1 MALSEK
7 LIEKRDAHLASA
19 QQIVDAAEAEA
30 RDLTTEEND
39 SIAVSLRSAK
49 DLDAQ
54 IEQHKELEA
63 RNAKAAEMRAQ
74 SGITAP
80 AVVKSE
86 PRTYSRENRSV
97 SFLADAFAAQFNGD
111 YVAKE
116 RLARHMNEEKVER
129 RDVTSANFAGLI
141 VPQFLTE
148 LAAPL
153 ARAGR
158 PVADIARKHALPAA
172 GLTISISKVTTGS
185 STAVQTEGSA
195 VSETNMDDTKLDIS
209 VVTVA
214 GQQTVSR
221 QALERGTGVD
231 ALVMNDLIRSYH
243 TTLDAQV
250 VAEINTSAGQSVTAT
265 DASPTVAELYP
276 KLLDAIQKVQT
287 TYFGNPNVIIMHPRR
302 LAWILAALDTT
313 NRPLAVPVPQSPMNA
328 LAVGDGGVV
337 RYANSGYAI
346 AGLPVVTDANVA
358 TNLGSGTNE
367 DAIYIGDTNE
377 LHLWE
382 DGDGAPMYLRFDQP
396 KAAELDVLAVVYG
409 YNAYTAAR
417 YQNAW
422 AKVTGT
428 ALVTPTF

>member
-19 QQIVDAAEAEA
+19 QGIVDAAEAEA

-39 SIAVSLRSAK
+39 TIGVALRSASE
-49 DLDAQ
+49 LDAQ
-54 IEQHKELEA
+54 IAQHKELEA
-63 RNAKAAEMRAQ
+63 RNASATEMRSQAGLI
-74 SGITAP
+74 SP

-86 PRTYSRENRSV
+86 PRTYSRENRNT

-116 RLARHMNEEKVER
+116 RLERHMNEERVER
-129 RDVTSANFAGLI
+129 RDVTSANFAGLV

-158 PVADIARKHALPAA
+158 PVADIARKHQLPNA
-172 GLTISISKVTTGS
+172 GLTLSISRVTTGS
-185 STAVQTEGSA
+185 STAVQSEGSA
-195 VSETNMDDTKLDIS
+195 VSETNMDDTKLDI
-209 VVTVA
+209 TVQTIA

-231 ALVMNDLIRSYH
+231 ALVMNDLIFSYH
-243 TTLDAQV
+243 TSLDASVVTSLTNAVTQV
-250 VAEINTSAGQSVTAT
+250 ITFT

-276 KLLDAIQKVQT
+276 KLLDGVQRIQT
-287 TYFGNPNVIIMHPRR
+287 NFFAGPNVIIMHPRR
-302 LAWILAALDTT
+302 LAFILAALDNS
-313 NRPLAVPVPQSPMNA
+313 NRPLAVPSMNGAMNA
-328 LAVGDGGVV
+328 ISVGDGSVV
-337 RYANSGYAI
+337 YGNSGYSI
-346 AGLPVVTDANVA
+346 AGLPVVTDANVTT
-358 TNLGSGTNE
+358 TNGAGSNE
-367 DAIYIGDTNE
+367 DVIIIANTQE

-382 DGDGAPMYLRFDQP
+382 EGNGAPMYLRFDQP

-409 YNAYTAAR
+409 YSAFTAAR
-417 YQNAW
+417 YPNA
-422 AKVTGT
+422 ASLIGGTG
-428 ALVTPTF
+428 LVTPTF

>member
-19 QQIVDAAEAEA
+19 QGIVDAAEVEA

-39 SIAVSLRSAK
+39 QIGVALRSASE
-49 DLDAQ
+49 LDAQ
-54 IEQHKELEA
+54 IAQHKELEA
-63 RNAKAAEMRAQ
+63 RNASATEMRSQAGLI
-74 SGITAP
+74 SP

-86 PRTYSRENRSV
+86 PRTYSRENRNT

-116 RLARHMNEEKVER
+116 RLERHMNEERVER
-129 RDVTSANFAGLI
+129 RDVTSANFAGLV

-158 PVADIARKHALPAA
+158 PVADIARKHQLPNA
-172 GLTISISKVTTGS
+172 GLTLSISRVTTGS
-185 STAVQTEGSA
+185 STAAQTEGSA
-195 VSETNMDDTKLDIS
+195 VSETNMDDTKLDI
-209 VVTVA
+209 TVQTIA

-231 ALVMNDLIRSYH
+231 ALVMNDLIFSYH
-243 TTLDAQV
+243 TSLDASVVTSLTNAVTQV
-250 VAEINTSAGQSVTAT
+250 ITFT

-276 KLLDAIQKVQT
+276 KLLDGVQRIQT
-287 TYFGNPNVIIMHPRR
+287 NFFAGPNVIIMHPRR
-302 LAWILAALDTT
+302 LAFILAALDNS
-313 NRPLAVPVPQSPMNA
+313 NRPLAVPSMNGAMNA
-328 LAVGDGGVV
+328 ISVGDGSVV
-337 RYANSGYAI
+337 YGNSGYSI
-346 AGLPVVTDANVA
+346 AGLPVVTDANVTT
-358 TNLGSGTNE
+358 TNGVGSNE
-367 DAIYIGDTNE
+367 DVIIIANTQE

-382 DGDGAPMYLRFDQP
+382 EGNGAPMYLRFDQP

-409 YNAYTAAR
+409 YSAFTAAR
-417 YQNAW
+417 YPNA
-422 AKVTGT
+422 ASLIGGTG
-428 ALVTPTF
+428 LVTPTF

>member
-19 QQIVDAAEAEA
+19 QGIVDAAEAEA

-39 SIAVSLRSAK
+39 TIGVALRSASE
-49 DLDAQ
+49 LDAQ
-54 IEQHKELEA
+54 IAQHKELEA
-63 RNAKAAEMRAQ
+63 RNASATEMRSQAGLI
-74 SGITAP
+74 SA

-86 PRTYSRENRSV
+86 PRTYSRENRNT

-116 RLARHMNEEKVER
+116 RLARHMNEERVER
-129 RDVTSANFAGLI
+129 RDVTSANFAGLV

-158 PVADIARKHALPAA
+158 PVADIARKHQLPNA
-172 GLTISISKVTTGS
+172 GLTLSISRVTTGS
-185 STAVQTEGSA
+185 STAVQSEGSA
-195 VSETNMDDTKLDIS
+195 VSETNMDDTKLDI
-209 VVTVA
+209 TVQTIA

-231 ALVMNDLIRSYH
+231 ALVMNDLIFSYH
-243 TTLDAQV
+243 TSLDASVVTSLTNAVTQV
-250 VAEINTSAGQSVTAT
+250 ITFT

-276 KLLDAIQKVQT
+276 KLLDGVQRIQT
-287 TYFGNPNVIIMHPRR
+287 NFFAGPNVIIMHPRR
-302 LAWILAALDTT
+302 LAFILAALDNS
-313 NRPLAVPVPQSPMNA
+313 NRPLAVPSMNGAMNA
-328 LAVGDGGVV
+328 ISVGDGSVV
-337 RYANSGYAI
+337 YGNSGYSI
-346 AGLPVVTDANVA
+346 AGLPVVTDANVTT
-358 TNLGSGTNE
+358 TNGAGSNE
-367 DAIYIGDTNE
+367 DVIIIANTQE

-382 DGDGAPMYLRFDQP
+382 EGNGAPMYLRFDQP

-409 YNAYTAAR
+409 YSAFTAAR
-417 YQNAW
+417 YPNA
-422 AKVTGT
+422 ASLIGGTG
-428 ALVTPTF
+428 LVTPTF